1 MVDMK
6 QRQSI
11 IGSDDGLSPGR
22 HQAITCTSVGNCQ
35 LYYQEETS
43 AKFKIEINIGKTFL
57 NMSSAKCWSFCLGFK
72 VLSDWS
78 TGLEIVLTGI

>member
-1 MVDMK
+1 MLDMK

-22 HQAITCTSVGNCQ
+22 HPAITSVGNCQ

-43 AKFKIEINIGKTFL
+43 AKFKSKLI
-57 NMSSAKCWSFCLGFK
+57 
-72 VLSDWS
+72 
-78 TGLEIVLTGI
+78 

>member
-1 MVDMK
+1 MLDMK

-22 HQAITCTSVGNCQ
+22 HQAITCTSDGTCQ

-43 AKFKIEINIGKTFL
+43 AKFKSKLI
-57 NMSSAKCWSFCLGFK
+57 
-72 VLSDWS
+72 
-78 TGLEIVLTGI
+78 

>member
-1 MVDMK
+1 MLDMK

-43 AKFKIEINIGKTFL
+43 TKFKSKLI
-57 NMSSAKCWSFCLGFK
+57 
-72 VLSDWS
+72 
-78 TGLEIVLTGI
+78 

>member
-1 MVDMK
+1 MLDMK
-6 QRQSI
+6 QRQSII

-43 AKFKIEINIGKTFL
+43 DKFKSKLI
-57 NMSSAKCWSFCLGFK
+57 
-72 VLSDWS
+72 
-78 TGLEIVLTGI
+78 

>member
-1 MVDMK
+1 MHMLDMK
-6 QRQSI
+6 QRQST

-43 AKFKIEINIGKTFL
+43 DKFKSKLI
-57 NMSSAKCWSFCLGFK
+57 LGNRF
-72 VLSDWS
+72 
-78 TGLEIVLTGI
+78 

>member
-1 MVDMK
+1 MFDMK

-43 AKFKIEINIGKTFL
+43 AKDKAKNIIWCTNDVMFL
-57 NMSSAKCWSFCLGFK
+57 
-72 VLSDWS
+72 
-78 TGLEIVLTGI
+78 I

>member
-1 MVDMK
+1 MLDMK

-11 IGSDDGLSPGR
+11 IGSDDGLSTGR

-43 AKFKIEINIGKTFL
+43 AKFISKLI
-57 NMSSAKCWSFCLGFK
+57 
-72 VLSDWS
+72 
-78 TGLEIVLTGI
+78 

>member
-1 MVDMK
+1 MLDMK

-11 IGSDDGLSPGR
+11 IGSDDGLSTGR

-43 AKFKIEINIGKTFL
+43 TKLKSKLI
-57 NMSSAKCWSFCLGFK
+57 
-72 VLSDWS
+72 
-78 TGLEIVLTGI
+78 

>member
-1 MVDMK
+1 MLDMK

-22 HQAITCTSVGNCQ
+22 HQAITCTSVRNCQ

-43 AKFKIEINIGKTFL
+43 AKIKSKLI
-57 NMSSAKCWSFCLGFK
+57 
-72 VLSDWS
+72 
-78 TGLEIVLTGI
+78 

>member
-1 MVDMK
+1 MLNMK

-22 HQAITCTSVGNCQ
+22 HQTITCTSVGNSQ

-43 AKFKIEINIGKTFL
+43 AKFKSKLI
-57 NMSSAKCWSFCLGFK
+57 
-72 VLSDWS
+72 
-78 TGLEIVLTGI
+78 